1 MDYWDSGIWNR
12 NGVGVMD
19 TNRNRYDRNTKVKGS
34 LLPTKNTIS
43 VSKYKSIKIHSEW
56 ELVGLSG

>member
-1 MDYWDSGIWNR
+1 MGYWDSGIWNR
-12 NGVGVMD
+12 DRLGGMD

-43 VSKYKSIKIHSEW
+43 VSKYKDIKIHSEW
-56 ELVGLSG
+56 GIVGLSG